1 VSDPLFRTERLA
13 VVPLTLEEAPR
24 LQALYEGAADY
35 FEVLAGDA
43 RVDPETARHEL
54 TQSSA
59 QPGRTAAVI
68 TLQDGS
74 DVGALG
80 WWAGRPSAEVA
91 LLGMVLVLPA
101 HRGAGIAGEAL
112 AALQGWLAGQG
123 VTELRTAIPY
133 ARLPRV
139 RDLLAGLGFVP
150 MSIAEH
156 TRLGMAGAGISLW
169 EKPLA

>member
-1 VSDPLFRTERLA
+1 VSDPLFRTDRLA
-13 VVPLTLEEAPR
+13 VVPLTLAEAPR
-24 LQALYEGAADY
+24 LQAVYEGAADY
-35 FEVLAGDA
+35 FKVLADVDE
-43 RVDPETARHEL
+43 VDPETARHEL
-54 TQSSA
+54 SQGAA

-68 TLQDGS
+68 TLDDGT

-91 LLGMVLVLPA
+91 LLGMIVVLPP
-101 HRGAGIAGEAL
+101 HRGAGIAREAL
-112 AALQGWLAGQG
+112 AGLQSWLAGQG

-133 ARLPRV
+133 ARLSGV
-139 RDLLAGLGFVP
+139 RDLLSGLGFFP